1 MEALIL
7 VDLQND
13 FLPGGAL
20 AVPRGDEVIPLANA
34 LQPYFPL
41 VVATQDWH
49 PADHLSFASQH
60 PGSMAGDVAEVN
72 ALQQVL
78 WPDHCV
84 QGTPG
89 AALAANLH
97 TDSIAHVIRKGTD
110 RQVDSYSG
118 FFDNDR
124 RRATGLHEYLQARHV
139 TDVYILGLATDY
151 CVRATALDA
160 ARLGY
165 RVQLIEDACRGVNLR
180 SHDAADALREMERA
194 GVQRVPSSRWLSPAE
209 RLARR
214 EQELQVLAQGRF
226 LRLVKA
232 ERWEYA
238 ERINTSGVVII
249 VPVTTENELLL
260 IEQHRPPLGRRCLEF
275 PAGLVG
281 DRPELN
287 QEPPL
292 DAVRR
297 ELEEETGYAA
307 DNIRLLGH
315 ASPTAGLTSE
325 LVSVYLATGLR
336 RVSAGGGAEGEQIL
350 VHRVPWSEAGA
361 WLARR
366 ASEGLEVAMSVYG
379 GIWWAAYALQHPS
392 GPGQH

>member
-1 MEALIL
+1 
-7 VDLQND
+7 
-13 FLPGGAL
+13 
-20 AVPRGDEVIPLANA
+20 
-34 LQPYFPL
+34 
-41 VVATQDWH
+41 
-49 PADHLSFASQH
+49 
-60 PGSMAGDVAEVN
+60 
-72 ALQQVL
+72 
-78 WPDHCV
+78 
-84 QGTPG
+84 
-89 AALAANLH
+89 
-97 TDSIAHVIRKGTD
+97 
-110 RQVDSYSG
+110 
-118 FFDNDR
+118 
-124 RRATGLHEYLQARHV
+124 
-139 TDVYILGLATDY
+139 
-151 CVRATALDA
+151 
-160 ARLGY
+160 
-165 RVQLIEDACRGVNLR
+165 
-180 SHDAADALREMERA
+180 MERA

-366 ASEGLEVAMSVYG
+366 AGEGLEVAMSVYG
-379 GIWWAAYALQHPS
+379 GMWWAADALQHPA
-392 GPGQH
+392 GPAKR